1 MVRRHLIL
9 LSGVAVALAVASGA
23 FAYWTTTGSGSGST
37 TNALSNGTLVLHPA
51 TAAGLSPGK
60 SQPVTFTADNGGT
73 SSLFVGTV
81 DTTASVSPVT
91 CLASDFSVSS
101 VLENTRVAAGAGGVS
116 LPANATITFA
126 DTALNQDL
134 CKNAVVTLNATT
146 GAWQLQ
152 GAKIVAGASEGG
164 AGQFGYSVAMSA
176 DGNTALIGGV
186 NDSADVGA
194 VWVYTRS
201 GSTWTQ
207 QGSKLTGA
215 GETGAGQFGQSV
227 ALSAD
232 GNAALIGGWTDN
244 ANVGAAWVFTRSGS
258 TWTAQGSKLTGAGET
273 GNGIFGYGVALS
285 ADGNTALIGGPGDS
299 GSAGAAWVFTRSGST
314 WTAQGS
320 KLTGTGQ
327 FGVVAALSADG
338 NTALIG
344 GNTDTGNAGA
354 AWVFTRAGST
364 WTQQGSKLTG
374 AGETGGGWFGVS
386 VALSADGNT
395 ALIGGYRDN
404 TNIGAAWVFTRSG
417 STWTAQGSKLTAT
430 GETGAGNFGRSVALS
445 ADGNT
450 ALIGG
455 HLDNGGLGAA
465 WVFTRSGSSWT
476 QRGPKLTGTGQF
488 GVSVALS
495 ADGNTALIGGNADGG
510 NVGAVWPFIYA

>member
-152 GAKIVAGASEGG
+152 GGAKIVAGASEAG

-215 GETGAGQFGQSV
+215 GETGAGQFGQ
-227 ALSAD
+227 
-232 GNAALIGGWTDN
+232 
-244 ANVGAAWVFTRSGS
+244 
-258 TWTAQGSKLTGAGET
+258 
-273 GNGIFGYGVALS
+273 
-285 ADGNTALIGGPGDS
+285 
-299 GSAGAAWVFTRSGST
+299 
-314 WTAQGS
+314 
-320 KLTGTGQ
+320 
-327 FGVVAALSADG
+327 
-338 NTALIG
+338 
-344 GNTDTGNAGA
+344 
-354 AWVFTRAGST
+354 
-364 WTQQGSKLTG
+364 
-374 AGETGGGWFGVS
+374 S